1 MEVSR
6 GLAEAQ
12 VLSPEQAAR
21 YLRYVWAAGRVQPLA
36 LAGSGCGGPR
46 TLAVA
51 QNAETEPC
59 ETRARVLRVGPGNPL
74 RFLES
79 GDPPMPPFTAT

>member
-21 YLRYVWAAGRVQPLA
+21 YLRYVWAAGRVHPLA
-36 LAGSGCGGPR
+36 LARLRGGDPQ

-51 QNAETEPC
+51 HAP
-59 ETRARVLRVGPGNPL
+59 A
-74 RFLES
+74 FS
-79 GDPPMPPFTAT
+79 D